1 MKIRDSGFSHA
12 DRSNFQHK
20 NIKNENSN
28 DNSKFYEKHTTTKEK
43 DSLDEAFESFNKDG
57 GPTTQPFQSLLFH
70 IPLTTYH
77 DWVHEGVMVRTSH
90 VGGYRIKADINV
102 KEIDRDFTLHPLS
115 II

>member
-28 DNSKFYEKHTTTKEK
+28 DNSNFYEKHTTTKEK

-57 GPTTQPFQSLLFH
+57 GPKTAPFQALLFH
-70 IPLTTYH
+70 IPLATYH
-77 DWVHEGVMVRTSH
+77 DWMHDCVMVRCWR
-90 VGGYRIKADINV
+90 VGGYRIYNDIFV
-102 KEIDRDFTLHPLS
+102 PEIDPDFTHHPLS
-115 II
+115 